1 MPGCHN
7 DNSRCQDDNSRC
19 KDDIIN
25 AVDQG
30 LEKLV
35 ASRMM

>member
-19 KDDIIN
+19 QDDIIN